1 MPRATQPIHVLRKH
15 CLYIIYTFESSYC
28 LQCSGTGTLHF
39 YITNEPIDGANYA
52 PETYELTVTALL
64 SNLNLM
70 EISSLS
76 LSLSRV
82 VVCRQPY
89 PPFNWTNSTSRL
101 KSRRQHIRICALEF
115 LKYTWAYLLAWLLC
129 HQQYQLLY
137 LLLDYHKD
145 WVSPAKFKPTCITYR
160 ILFARW

>member
-1 MPRATQPIHVLRKH
+1 MLRYWH
-15 CLYIIYTFESSYC
+15 ITFLYNEWTYWESQLCTRNLWIDCYC
-28 LQCSGTGTLHF
+28 SPL
-39 YITNEPIDGANYA
+39 
-52 PETYELTVTALL
+52 
-64 SNLNLM
+64 
-70 EISSLS
+70 SLS
-76 LSLSRV
+76 LSLSLV

-115 LKYTWAYLLAWLLC
+115 LKYTRTYLLAWLLC

-145 WVSPAKFKPTCITYR
+145 WVSPAKFKPNCITYR
-160 ILFARW
+160 ILFAHWLKKKKGND